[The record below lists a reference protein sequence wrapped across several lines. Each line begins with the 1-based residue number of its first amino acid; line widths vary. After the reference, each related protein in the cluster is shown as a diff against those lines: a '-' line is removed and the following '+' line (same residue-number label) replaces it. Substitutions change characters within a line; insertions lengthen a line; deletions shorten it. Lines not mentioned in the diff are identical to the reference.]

1 MDHMKHAVITHRL
14 RLNDNTY
21 IETYKG
27 ISYDKMIVSTT
38 SNTDKAYLFLIKTNV
53 MIPEFV

>member
-14 RLNDNTY
+14 RLNDDTY

-27 ISYDKMIVSTT
+27 ISYELHQSVNQKF
-38 SNTDKAYLFLIKTNV
+38 LFN
-53 MIPEFV
+53 